1 MKKLNKGLIFG
12 VFIVLLALTLG
23 MVIVKGNI
31 SSQKYEIVTTNN
43 TINESQEQLNSVV
56 EVITK
61 ATYQNVKSLKNE
73 KEKGY
78 VVVADKDIT
87 EGEINAIINIGKG
100 LNIKISFLENE
111 AVNKNSRIQQSGD
124 TVIPNGVD
132 LNRALE
138 ESKIDALNLNQLY
151 TFKSD
156 DKKSMVVF
164 IENVKELEKHKG
176 EFNEKIDDLK
186 AEGYKF
192 RAFS

>member
-12 VFIVLLALTLG
+12 IFMVLLALTLG
-23 MVIVKGNI
+23 MVIVKGSI
-31 SSQKYEIVTTNN
+31 SSQKYEVVTTNN

-61 ATYQNVKSLKNE
+61 ATYQNVRSLKNE

-87 EGEINAIINIGKG
+87 DGEINEIINIGRN
-100 LNIKISFLENE
+100 LNIKISFLEND
-111 AVNKNSRIQQSGD
+111 VVKMNKKIQQSGD

-138 ESKIDALNLNQLY
+138 ESKIDALNLDQLY

-156 DKKSMVVF
+156 DKRSMVVF
-164 IENVKELEKHKG
+164 IENAKELEKHKG